1 MRANEY
7 QRKARVYAKYGRD
20 DYPFLALGE
29 EAGEVLGKLAKYV
42 RKNNVSLS
50 GAIEDAH
57 LGIGGKGF
65 ELYADLVK
73 ELGDVLWQVSACC
86 NELGV
91 DLEHVMQANLSK
103 LDGRFVRGTLVG
115 AGDER

>member
-1 MRANEY
+1 MKANEY
-7 QRKARVYAKYGRD
+7 QKQAMKFAKYGHA

-42 RKNNVSLS
+42 RKNNVCLE
-50 GAIEDAH
+50 GALCEAKH
-57 LGIGGKGF
+57 RTGSNGF
-65 ELYADLVK
+65 ELYWDLVK

-91 DLEHVMQANLSK
+91 DLDGVMAANLGK
-103 LDGRFVRGTLVG
+103 LGDREARGVVVG
-115 AGDER
+115 IGDNR